1 MKVVITGGAGFV
13 GARLAKDLL
22 GRGSLVDQS
31 GVEKKISNLVIFDMV
46 EPLGFEPEKVA
57 QDPRLK
63 IIVGQADDRDALE
76 SALEGA
82 DSVFHFASVVSG
94 GAEADLALG
103 LRVNLDGTR
112 MLLDILA
119 ESGRAPK
126 LIFSSSVA
134 VYGGEGGDVDDATI
148 ATPMSSYG
156 AQKLCCELLIGDYSR
171 RGLLDGRSLR
181 FPTVGIRPGKA
192 NKANSSFI
200 SNIIREP
207 VAGKPTICPVSPET
221 EIALMSPAK
230 LIEAIVKIHN
240 MSAEDFGWPRIL
252 MLPAVKVSVGQ
263 MLDALEAA
271 TSVSQRNLVSFDIDE
286 NILSMV
292 ASWPG
297 TLHARRALALGI
309 VPNVSAAEI
318 VAEYIGENT

>member
-1 MKVVITGGAGFV
+1 MKIVITGGAGFI
-13 GARLAKDLL
+13 GGRLAKDLL
-22 GRGSLVDQS
+22 ERGSLVDQS
-31 GVEKKISNLVIFDMV
+31 GVEKKISELVIFDMI
-46 EPLGFEPEKVA
+46 EPEGFAHGKGIEDV
-57 QDPRLK
+57 RLK
-63 IIVGQADDRDALE
+63 IVQGQADDRAALA
-76 SALEGA
+76 SVLKGA

-112 MLLDILA
+112 MLMDILA

-126 LIFSSSVA
+126 LIFASSVA

-171 RGLLDGRSLR
+171 RGLFDGRSLR
-181 FPTVGIRPGKA
+181 FPTIGVRPGRA

-207 VAGKPTICPVSPET
+207 VAGKPTICPVPLET
-221 EIALMSPAK
+221 EIALMSPAR

-240 MSAEDFGWPRIL
+240 MSAQDFGWPRIL
-252 MLPAVKVSVGQ
+252 MLPAVKVSVSQ

-271 TSVSQRNLVSFDIDE
+271 TSVSQRDLVSFDIDE
-286 NILSMV
+286 SILSMV

-309 VPNVSAAEI
+309 VPNISAAEI